1 MNKQEVYEFLKNRGI
16 WYEITE
22 HKAVFTME
30 DLRDVNLPYPE
41 SNAKN
46 VFVRDSKKRNYYLI
60 TLKGEK
66 KINLKEFREKVGS
79 SQLSFAS
86 EADLMSILGL
96 SPGSV
101 SPLGILNDKECKVQY
116 FLDKEL
122 TENSGIMGMHPN
134 ENTASIWLKAE
145 DLLDIIKEHGNS
157 ASVISI

>member
-30 DLRDVNLPYPE
+30 DLRDVDLPYPE

-66 KINLKEFREKVGS
+66 KINLKEFREKVSS